1 MAQNN
6 ENRLAQPGQYLTF
19 VLSQQL
25 YGVPIGAIREI
36 NRMSEI
42 TPVPKTP
49 SFVAGVMNLRGK
61 VIPVVNLRKKLNFEP
76 IETTKETCIIVIEA
90 FDGQV
95 GMIVDS
101 VSGVIELAS
110 NQIEPTPNLGNLVD
124 TEFVLGMGKIE
135 NKVIVL
141 IDIVKVLSNHQ
152 INELTVRETQIGS
165 TTTAS

>member
-1 MAQNN
+1 MSVKN
-6 ENRLAQPGQYLTF
+6 EDSLAKPGQYLTF

-25 YGVPIGAIREI
+25 YGVPIGAVREI

-49 SFVAGVMNLRGK
+49 VFVAGVMNLRGK
-61 VIPVVNLRKKLNFEP
+61 VIPVINLRTKLNFASM
-76 IETTKETCIIVIEA
+76 TATKETCIIVIEA

-101 VSGVIELAS
+101 VSGVIELATS
-110 NQIEPTPNLGNLVD
+110 QIEPTPNLGNLVD
-124 TEFVLGMGKIE
+124 TEFVLGMGKME

-152 INELTVRETQIGS
+152 IGDLKETD
-165 TTTAS
+165 ASAMVS